1 MEAGSG
7 AAVKDPRKIARKYQ
21 MELCKKALEENIIVY
36 LGTGLGKTHIAVLLM
51 YELRHLIKKPQK
63 NIFVFLAP
71 TVALGQQQAKVI
83 ADSTDFKVSWYSGGS
98 KRLKSHEEWEKELT
112 TYEVFV
118 MTPMLL
124 LSNLS
129 HCFIKMD
136 SIALLIFDECHHAQ
150 VKSNHPYAE
159 IMRVFYKADLPNPP
173 RIFGMTASPIVGKGA
188 SDADGLPK
196 SINSLETLLNAKV
209 YSVENSEELDCFV
222 SSPVYKVHYYDS
234 LTSGMSDFCATCFS
248 RLEDIRRMCISN
260 LNRIG
265 EDHQKLRKTKKML
278 NRMHDN
284 IAYCAEKLGF
294 YGAVQACKIL
304 LGGDS
309 SDRSLMIEEEG
320 NASDC
325 SLSDLYLSEAS
336 DIISSYIEDNGMPDI
351 SSVEILKKPFFS
363 SKLLSLVGVLSS
375 IRLQE
380 NMKCIIFVNRIV
392 TARTLNYII
401 QNLTVLSSWKS
412 DYLVGVHSVLKSM
425 SRRTTNIAL
434 DKFRSGKLNLL
445 VATKVGEEGLD
456 IQTCCLVIRFDLPEN
471 VSSFIQSRGRARMPQ
486 SEYIFL
492 VDRGNNKELDLIE
505 TFKKDEDRMNFEVT
519 ARTSNEEFSGI
530 EDRIY
535 KVDSSG
541 AAVSS
546 GYSTSL
552 LHEYCAK
559 LPHDEYFDP
568 KVKFYYFDD
577 LDGTVCHIIL
587 PPNAPI
593 HQIVS
598 APQPSMEAAKKEA
611 CLHAIET
618 LHELGSLNDFL
629 LAHRDKPN
637 EDQEQLINSFPHRG
651 EDDSSREELHEMLVP
666 DALSEPWS
674 YDENAVVLCSYYMHF
689 RPDPADRAYK
699 TFSLFLKSP
708 LPEEAEKLELDLH
721 LARGRSVMTKLV
733 PTGPVVFGKDEIV
746 LAQNFQ
752 EMCLRVI
759 LDRFDFVSEYVA
771 LGKSNSSRSSMSK
784 FYLLLPVTLGRS
796 HKTISIDWT
805 TIRRCL
811 TSPIFGRPA
820 NSLED
825 ESRSPPFDLII
836 LANGTRSRSNVENS
850 LVYVPHK
857 NCFFFVTNINY
868 KKNGHSLYKETDST
882 TVAEFLRNTFE
893 ISLKYPWQ
901 PLLHV
906 KPLFNLRNLL
916 HNRKQEEIEAH
927 ELDEY
932 FIDVPPELCELKI
945 MGFSKDIG
953 SSMSLLP
960 SLMHRL
966 ENLLVAVQLKDW
978 LASSFPE
985 GAKVTASRV
994 LEALTTE
1001 RCQERFSLE
1010 RLEILGDAFL
1020 KFAVGRH
1027 LFLLHETLDEGQLTR
1042 RRSNYVD
1049 NSNLFRLAI
1058 RKNLQG
1064 YIRDQ
1069 PFEPSQFFA
1078 LGRPCPNIC
1087 NKETEEAIHYSHQAG
1102 EEGKD
1107 IRCNRGHV
1115 WLQKKTIADV
1125 VEALV
1130 GAFLVDSGFKAAVAF
1145 LKWVGLEVDFEASQV
1160 DDACLS
1166 SARFMP
1172 LEELFDVSAL
1182 EDHVGYKFRHRGLL
1196 LQAFLHPSYS
1206 RIGGGC
1212 YQRLEFLGD
1221 AVLDYLI
1228 TSYLYS
1234 VYPKLKPGQLTDLR
1248 SACVSN
1254 KAFAHVAV
1262 DRTFHK
1268 FLVYESNAL
1277 ANAIQ
1282 EFVEYTKKPES
1293 ERGPLEGIK
1302 CPKVLGDLVESSVG
1316 AILLDN
1322 GFDLHCTWKIML
1334 SFLKP
1339 MMSFTSFQLNP
1350 IRDLQELCQSRNWDL
1365 KFSTVK
1371 RGTLYIVEAHV
1382 IGEDIQ
1388 DLASATSLS
1397 KKDAIRTSAGK
1408 LFLQLKA
1415 KGYLRKVKSLEE
1427 VLRTCEKME
1436 ARLIGFDETPIQVIS
1451 PIYIE
1456 AETSNNRQ
1464 FSNEN
1469 KRPKKESVPK
1479 GTGPRKPLVKQ
1490 QQQQTNELLLSKPV
1504 ADPQA
1509 PGNFIDFL

>member
-1001 RCQERFSLE
+1001 RCQERF
-1010 RLEILGDAFL
+1010 F
-1020 KFAVGRH
+1020 
-1027 LFLLHETLDEGQLTR
+1027 
-1042 RRSNYVD
+1042 
-1049 NSNLFRLAI
+1049 
-1058 RKNLQG
+1058 
-1064 YIRDQ
+1064 
-1069 PFEPSQFFA
+1069 
-1078 LGRPCPNIC
+1078 
-1087 NKETEEAIHYSHQAG
+1087 
-1102 EEGKD
+1102 
-1107 IRCNRGHV
+1107 
-1115 WLQKKTIADV
+1115 
-1125 VEALV
+1125 
-1130 GAFLVDSGFKAAVAF
+1130 
-1145 LKWVGLEVDFEASQV
+1145 
-1160 DDACLS
+1160 
-1166 SARFMP
+1166 
-1172 LEELFDVSAL
+1172 
-1182 EDHVGYKFRHRGLL
+1182 
-1196 LQAFLHPSYS
+1196 
-1206 RIGGGC
+1206 
-1212 YQRLEFLGD
+1212 
-1221 AVLDYLI
+1221 
-1228 TSYLYS
+1228 
-1234 VYPKLKPGQLTDLR
+1234 
-1248 SACVSN
+1248 
-1254 KAFAHVAV
+1254 
-1262 DRTFHK
+1262 
-1268 FLVYESNAL
+1268 
-1277 ANAIQ
+1277 IQ
-1282 EFVEYTKKPES
+1282 
-1293 ERGPLEGIK
+1293 
-1302 CPKVLGDLVESSVG
+1302 VLGDLVESSVG

-1509 PGNFIDFL
+1509 PDGLAKKSARSRLFEICAANCWKPPTFDCCKEDGPGHLKMFTYMVVIEIEESPQLLVECYGEPRSKKKAAAEHAAEGVLWYLKHEGYLLKGG